1 MPAPPLTHHEILGL
15 AEPFARSGWRIDLAG
30 TRRENRQLRFAPSP
44 GQASDAPTG
53 FRSWLDLD
61 ASNPR
66 RLRLVRTVRG
76 VDGRQATL
84 KAGGADLAALLAS
97 IEAVPADRHLPAG
110 QPSVSRSYEV
120 AALGPAGASSLVL
133 VEGRIDADG
142 LLATLRVPDVRGLAA
157 ELVLRPTG
165 PTPPSLPEDLVA
177 VLGWDWARLVPD
189 SNGWSTRLRLRGDLA
204 ARTRR
209 AESALEQLA
218 RHLATTLAAPPAEYH
233 VRLRRARWGVFA
245 RRGIPTFTA
254 LGLTTAVLGL
264 ALLRLDLSM
273 AQWIA
278 LYHVPTVI
286 VALSFTLQELP
297 RFEIPPWPRPLP
309 QRSWF
314 SG

>member
-1 MPAPPLTHHEILGL
+1 LP
-15 AEPFARSGWRIDLAG
+15 
-30 TRRENRQLRFAPSP
+30 
-44 GQASDAPTG
+44 
-53 FRSWLDLD
+53 
-61 ASNPR
+61 
-66 RLRLVRTVRG
+66 
-76 VDGRQATL
+76 
-84 KAGGADLAALLAS
+84 ALLAS
-97 IEAVPADRHLPAG
+97 IEAVPVDRHFPACLP
-110 QPSVSRSYEV
+110 PVSRSYEIGGS
-120 AALGPAGASSLVL
+120 GPAGVSSLVL
-133 VEGRIDADG
+133 VEGRVDADG
-142 LLATLRVPDVRGLAA
+142 LRAGLRVPDVRGLAA
-157 ELVLRPTG
+157 ELVLKPTRPAQ
-165 PTPPSLPEDLVA
+165 PNLPEDLVA

-189 SNGWSTRLRLRGDLA
+189 AEGWSTRLRLRGDLA

-233 VRLRRARWGVFA
+233 ARLRRARWGVFV

-254 LGLTTAVLGL
+254 VGLTAAALGL

-309 QRSWF
+309 QRTWF